1 MVKRMERNHR
11 TRLAHIQDFDQLVKY
26 LHDEMDWPINTKS
39 FDEEVFEYNPEELGI
54 DARSAAKIREI
65 KRLRPLE
72 VNQPWGIFFVKFEP
86 KYLPVVALRRILG
99 HFANRKR
106 NKWEIE
112 DLLFISNYG
121 QNEQRQISFA
131 HFSPQN
137 EGLPILKVIAWDDQ
151 DTALH
156 LDKVAQ
162 QLTQHLIWPE
172 NVDQETW
179 RKQWRGAFTISHGH
193 VVRTAKELSVHLA
206 ELARK
211 IRKRIIDA
219 LEIETEE
226 GYITNLM
233 KSFQEALV
241 HEIEHDSFA
250 DMVAQT
256 ITYGILSARITDQK
270 QNENTD
276 LISHM
281 RTNPLLSDLMSV
293 FLRISSRT
301 GDINFDELGV
311 VEVEEFLSNT
321 DMDSVVRDFG
331 DRNPREDP
339 VIHFYEN
346 FLADY
351 DKEKKVERGVFY
363 TPRPVVSYIVRSID
377 ALLRDEFGLVDGLA
391 DTSSWGDVIQCNRE
405 MKVPANTPPES
416 YFVRILDPAAGT
428 GTFLVE
434 VIDLIYSTL
443 EKKWQEQGRSEL
455 QIGELWN
462 KYVPNHLL
470 PRLYG
475 YELLMAPYV
484 IAHFKISLKLYETGY
499 RFDSDERARVYL
511 TNTLEPAKN
520 HTSQFSIEFPIPALA
535 NEAVEVDNIKRQT
548 RFTIVLGNPPYSGHS
563 ANKGDWIRNLLRGD
577 SGARSVEN
585 YFNIEGRPLNEKNPK
600 WLNDDYVKFTRFA
613 HWQIERTGQGI
624 VGFITNHGYLDNP
637 TFRGMRES
645 LVATFPTHYVIDL
658 HGNIK
663 KKERSPDG
671 GKDENVFDIQQGVA
685 IGLFVKSGQGNG
697 KQHNRFDLWGRREQ
711 ANRAGKYDW
720 LEENTVYTTNWTSV
734 SPQPSLWLFAA
745 RDDSLWNEYGSG
757 WHLTEIFPVSSVG
770 IVTARDKLAIQFTE
784 EDTNR
789 VVKDF
794 ADRETEEAR
803 KHYELGKDAKDWKV
817 ALAQEDVLS
826 ARGKV
831 IPILYR
837 PFDTRYTYYTGKS
850 RGFICR
856 PRLGVM
862 RHMLRGKN
870 LGLVCCRQQSQ
881 VGVEWRNFG
890 ITQTIIEACLIS
902 NKTKEINYLFPLY
915 SFERE
920 LEEGYDKAPNI
931 DQKFIKA
938 LRDILGLEF
947 LIEKPGDHRVASFCP
962 EDILAYIYAVF
973 HSTGYRQRYKE
984 QLRLDF
990 PRVPLPQG
998 ITIFRNLV
1006 QSGYDLLTLHLLE
1019 SPKLNIAISTYSGT
1033 RNSLVGRVGWSNG
1046 TIWLDAG
1053 EVSAQE
1059 GYRATKCGTFGFHGV
1074 PEDVWD
1080 FHIGSYQVCQKWLSY
1095 REGRLLTDGDIAHY
1109 LKIITALKETIPIM
1123 NMIDD
1128 AIEAHGGWP
1137 KAFASAVRSNPH
1149 QPVSS

>member
-11 TRLAHIQDFDQLVKY
+11 TRLAHIRDFDQLVKY
-26 LHDEMDWPINTKS
+26 LHDEMDWPINIKN

-54 DARSAAKIREI
+54 DARSAAKIQEI

-137 EGLPILKVIAWDDQ
+137 EGLPILKVIDWDDR

-162 QLTQHLIWPE
+162 QLTQHLVWPE
-172 NVDQETW
+172 NVNQESW
-179 RKQWRGAFTISHGH
+179 RKQWRGAFMISHGH

-211 IRKRIIDA
+211 IRKRIVDA

-233 KSFQEALV
+233 KSFQEALA

-276 LISHM
+276 LVSHM
-281 RTNPLLSDLMSV
+281 RTNPLLSNLMSV

-377 ALLRDEFGLVDGLA
+377 TLLRDEFGLVEGLA
-391 DTSSWGDVIQCNRE
+391 DTSSWSDVIQCNRN

-434 VIDLIYSTL
+434 VIDLIYNTL
-443 EKKWQEQGRSEL
+443 RKKWQEQGCNEL
-455 QIGELWN
+455 QIRELWN
-462 KYVPNHLL
+462 KYVPKHLL

-499 RFDSDERARVYL
+499 RFDSDERAQIYL

-535 NEAVEVDNIKRQT
+535 NEALDVDHIKRQT

-563 ANKGDWIRNLLRGD
+563 ANQGDWIRELLRGN
-577 SGARSVEN
+577 SGRRSVEN
-585 YFNIEGRPLNEKNPK
+585 YFNIEGESLNERNPK

-613 HWQIERTGQGI
+613 HWQIERTGHGI

-645 LVATFPTHYVIDL
+645 LTATFPTQYLLDL

-685 IGLFVKSGQGNG
+685 IGLFVKSGKGNG
-697 KQHNRFDLWGRREQ
+697 KQHNRFDLWGKREQ
-711 ANRAGKYDW
+711 ANRTGKYGW
-720 LEENTVYTTNWTSV
+720 LEDNTVNTTSWTPV
-734 SPQPSLWLFAA
+734 SPKPSLWLFAA
-745 RDDSLWNEYGSG
+745 RNENLWKRYESG
-757 WHLTEIFPVSSVG
+757 WGLTDIFPVSSVG
-770 IVTARDKLAIQFTE
+770 VVTARDKLTIQFTE
-784 EDTNR
+784 REMTLA
-789 VVKDF
+789 VKDF
-794 ADRETEEAR
+794 VGRDIEDAR
-803 KHYELGKDAKDWKV
+803 RHLDLGKDSKSWKV
-817 ALAQEDVLS
+817 ALALEDVRS
-826 ARGKV
+826 GNGQV
-831 IPILYR
+831 SPILYR
-837 PFDTRYTYYTGKS
+837 PLDTRYTYYTGKS
-850 RGFICR
+850 GGFIYR
-856 PRLGVM
+856 PRHKVM
-862 RHMLRGKN
+862 QHMLAGENIALIFSR
-870 LGLVCCRQQSQ
+870 
-881 VGVEWRNFG
+881 
-890 ITQTIIEACLIS
+890 QTISGEGPPVNIMVA
-902 NKTKEINYLFPLY
+902 NKLVDNRSVFTNRGIAQVAPLY
-915 SFERE
+915 LYPERYTIQERTSNIEPRIHAE
-920 LEEGYDKAPNI
+920 LIKSCEHPNYGTPTEI
-931 DQKFIKA
+931 AILDYVYGILHCPAYRNAFSVF
-938 LRDILGLEF
+938 LRE
-947 LIEKPGDHRVASFCP
+947 
-962 EDILAYIYAVF
+962 
-973 HSTGYRQRYKE
+973 
-984 QLRLDF
+984 DF
-990 PRVPLPQG
+990 PRIPRPTTPSEFWDVSKKGRRLRQ
-998 ITIFRNLV
+998 
-1006 QSGYDLLTLHLLE
+1006 LHLMNDANLGDIPYTFTGE
-1019 SPKLNIAISTYSGT
+1019 GNGIVDTPRFKNSRVLINKTQGFDNVPAIVWNCY
-1033 RNSLVGRVGWSNG
+1033 VG
-1046 TIWLDAG
+1046 
-1053 EVSAQE
+1053 
-1059 GYRATKCGTFGFHGV
+1059 GFR
-1074 PEDVWD
+1074 PA
-1080 FHIGSYQVCQKWLSY
+1080 YKWLKDRKKRKLSSK
-1095 REGRLLTDGDIAHY
+1095 DILHY
-1109 LKIITALKETIPIM
+1109 QRILKVLSETIQITESIRIQLLP
-1123 NMIDD
+1123 
-1128 AIEAHGGWP
+1128 
-1137 KAFASAVRSNPH
+1137 
-1149 QPVSS
+1149 